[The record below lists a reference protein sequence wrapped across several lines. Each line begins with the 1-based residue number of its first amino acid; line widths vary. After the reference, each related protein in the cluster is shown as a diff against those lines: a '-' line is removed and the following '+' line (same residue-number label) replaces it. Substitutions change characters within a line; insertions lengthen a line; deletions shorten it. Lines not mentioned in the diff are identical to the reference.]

1 MARLIGNVDATGS
14 LSTSVPTPVTDTTS
28 VKLYM
33 PFDVDVQDDSASDH
47 SFTAS
52 GGAAVSTT
60 QSKFGGKSLYLDG
73 DAKLETSASSDFTF
87 STNDFTLEGFMYC
100 TTYGEL
106 ISCFNQSSPFA
117 GFTLSTDFNNTGK
130 LELFMSDGSGYQT
143 TTSTETYPQNEWVH
157 FACVR
162 AGSQILFFKNGALNG
177 TVALT
182 RSPGNSNNVL
192 RIGCS
197 NNGSG
202 NRFFAGYL
210 DDLRITNGLALY
222 TQSFVPPSQAVG
234 ASLSGSDETNSTTGF
249 TSVYLP
255 FDSDVN
261 DDGPLS
267 LSVTAAG
274 NAGISSAQ
282 SKFGGNSLSLDGT
295 GDFLQIADHASLEFG
310 GGDLTIEAWLYQ
322 NDDTGHVL
330 TCKRDASGTWSS
342 GAWLFGINTNVAGGS
357 DDAGRIQFWA
367 YDYNTGSPLLDF
379 DNGSA
384 LSSGWHHFAVTRAG
398 DNWSL
403 FVDGSQVDTQSWTG
417 SIGDASHPV
426 FIGKD
431 SYSGGRYETN
441 GYIDDFRILK
451 GFAKYTASFT
461 APTSAVT
468 ATVSQARNDLAVL
481 YMPFDDGLEDKARNH
496 AVTVN
501 GDAAISATQAQ
512 FGGKSLSLDGTGD
525 YLDIPDNSFHF
536 GSDDFTV
543 ECWLYHSRD
552 SQSSQATF
560 LDFRNSSSN
569 GFSLT
574 IDANGR
580 LGVYSAHTGNLISA
594 SSSTEMSKD
603 AWHHFA
609 YCRSGTTGKMFVD
622 GTELGSAT
630 DNANYAN
637 TSLRIGARYT
647 GDTQYYVGY
656 IDDILISKK
665 AKYTSAFT
673 APSAASGGE
682 VTSLTTDSRTF
693 SSVWNLNSAVVQEN
707 FKAGTWA
714 APVVTNTTVTVQV
727 FGAGGAGGA
736 QNAGE
741 RGGNGGIV
749 KASKSIAVGT
759 VLKIVVGNGGVGWA
773 QANTGLLQGNTS
785 DPMRGGDIQADQNNQ
800 TGGQGGS
807 GSGVF
812 VTSVAHGNAQ
822 VVAGGGGGGAG
833 NNSARGGDSHSG
845 TGASDSLNGGDGT
858 GNSSYRGQ
866 GATTSAGGSANGS
879 GSGAGAALL
888 GGNSG
893 TSSSVSG
900 SAYNSGGSGGGGYY
914 GGSGAG
920 HGNSA
925 GGQGGGGAGS
935 GYVDSSWT
943 RLSASGMTP
952 KAGSSNANDNP
963 ADGADGAV
971 IVTDGAGTTTYSTP
985 GTYDHTVS

>member
-14 LSTSVPTPVTDTTS
+14 LSTSVLTEATNASAVS
-28 VKLYM
+28 LYA
-33 PFDVDVQDDSASDH
+33 PFDSNINDTSTNSH
-47 SFTAS
+47 TGTAIGNATIS
-52 GGAAVSTT
+52 ST
-60 QSKFGGKSLYLDG
+60 QNKFGGN
-73 DAKLETSASSDFTF
+73 SAYF
-87 STNDFTLEGFMYC
+87 
-100 TTYGEL
+100 
-106 ISCFNQSSPFA
+106 
-117 GFTLSTDFNNTGK
+117 
-130 LELFMSDGSGYQT
+130 DGSGDVI
-143 TTSTETYPQNEWVH
+143 TYPRDTAFQLASGDFTIEAFVY
-157 FACVR
+157 R
-162 AGSQILFFKNGALNG
+162 TS
-177 TVALT
+177 
-182 RSPGNSNNVL
+182 SPSYGV
-192 RIGCS
+192 IAAMWT
-197 NNGSG
+197 GSG
-202 NRFFAGYL
+202 NRRSFIFRFNGNNPYFYWSTSGNSSYSSQAFTDLTASLNTWHHVAFVRSGSSGFCFLDGVKSSNTANLSTNTLYYPDAPLSIGALNTLSHSGGQNNFAGYI
-210 DDLRITNGLALY
+210 DDLRITKGLSLY
-222 TQSFVPPSQAVG
+222 TQNFVPSSQAVG
-234 ASLSGSDETNSTTGF
+234 ASLSGGNETVSTTGF

-630 DNANYAN
+630 DNANYAS

-647 GDTQYYVGY
+647 GNTQYYVGY
-656 IDDILISKK
+656 IDDILISKT

-682 VTSLTTDSRTF
+682 VLTTVTDTRTF
-693 SSVWNLNSAVVQEN
+693 SSLWNLNSAVVAEN
-707 FKAGTWA
+707 FKAGNWPTIPLDTQYTRLYLPYDSDA
-714 APVVTNTTVTVQV
+714 NDDSSNAYTASSSNHGSSGSISSTQAK
-727 FGAGGAGGA
+727 FGGNSAYFSSANAGYRYGTGGAFDLGSSNFTIRFWLYKTSANGA
-736 QNAGE
+736 FLDYRSG
-741 RGGNGGIV
+741 
-749 KASKSIAVGT
+749 S
-759 VLKIVVGNGGVGWA
+759 
-773 QANTGLLQGNTS
+773 
-785 DPMRGGDIQADQNNQ
+785 
-800 TGGQGGS
+800 GGS
-807 GSGVF
+807 GSGNESYGWLVHPNGF
-812 VTSVAHGNAQ
+812 YFAGVGWPMMTFSDLADNQWQHIAVT
-822 VVAGGGGGGAG
+822 
-833 NNSARGGDSHSG
+833 R
-845 TGASDSLNGGDGT
+845 
-858 GNSSYRGQ
+858 
-866 GATTSAGGSANGS
+866 S
-879 GSGAGAALL
+879 GSSFYLFVDG
-888 GGNSG
+888 
-893 TSSSVSG
+893 VQQG
-900 SAYNSGGSGGGGYY
+900 ST
-914 GGSGAG
+914 
-920 HGNSA
+920 
-925 GGQGGGGAGS
+925 
-935 GYVDSSWT
+935 VT
-943 RLSASGMTP
+943 
-952 KAGSSNANDNP
+952 SSNANGSSSGN
-963 ADGADGAV
+963 AVLQVGAQYDSSYGLTGYIDDLQIDVGYAAY
-971 IVTDGAGTTTYSTP
+971 TAAFTP
-985 GTYDHTVS
+985 PSSPHGGGV